1 MSQKQSIFS
10 VVYNRSGKVLSTGE
24 NSYKKT
30 NPNQARI
37 AALVGLPDK
46 QYLHSEVASLLN
58 LHHSH
63 KPYSIFV
70 SRKMRNGEWGMARPC
85 NVCMQAIR
93 TSGIKRI
100 YFTNEEGQIQM
111 EKVQ

>member
-1 MSQKQSIFS
+1 MSQKQNIFS
-10 VVYNRSGKVLSTGE
+10 VVYSRSGKVLSTGE

-46 QYLHSEVASLLN
+46 QYLHSEVASILA
-58 LHHSH
+58 LHPSH

-70 SRKMRNGEWGMARPC
+70 SRKMKDGSFGLSKPC
-85 NVCMQAIR
+85 EVCNAAIKLA
-93 TSGIKRI
+93 GIK
-100 YFTNEEGQIQM
+100 
-111 EKVQ
+111 KVFYTDEDGSISMYKVK